1 MTMTDNNIR
10 PAAAARPQRT
20 EDQEWRYAEK
30 AMTWS
35 GWGSPVGAGIFFIAA
50 GAAALLIRFAAIG
63 F

>member
-1 MTMTDNNIR
+1 MTTADNNIV
-10 PAAAARPQRT
+10 PSAAARPSRT

-35 GWGSPVGAGIFFIAA
+35 GWGSPVGAGVFFVCL
-50 GAAALLIRFAAIG
+50 GAAALLIRLAFTG

>member
-1 MTMTDNNIR
+1 MTTADNTIR
-10 PAAAARPQRT
+10 TSAAARPPRT

-35 GWGSPVGAGIFFIAA
+35 GWGSPVGAGVFFVCL
-50 GAAALLIRFAAIG
+50 GAAALLIRLAFTG

>member
-1 MTMTDNNIR
+1 MTTADNSLRTAVQTR
-10 PAAAARPQRT
+10 PPRT

-35 GWGSPVGAGIFFIAA
+35 GWGSPVGAGIFLVAV
-50 GAAALLIRFAAIG
+50 GATALLIRLAVTG